1 MPHAVIRRQLAV
13 ALLLAAGPAL
23 GGDVFVVTRADIRLS
38 IDDVRDVF
46 LGEKEFVGTVRLVPI
61 DNQAVQAEFAAKA
74 LSMSAQR
81 YTQLW
86 VKKAFRDALTPPV
99 VIAGD
104 AEVIEFVKRTRGAI
118 GYVQSAPRD
127 KDIAVVG
134 KY

>member
-1 MPHAVIRRQLAV
+1 MPLRSSRKHVAI

-23 GGDVFVVTRADIRLS
+23 GGDVFVVTRTDIKLS
-38 IDDVRDVF
+38 LDDVREVF
-46 LGEKEFVGTVRLVPI
+46 LGDKEFVGTVRLVPI
-61 DNQAVQAEFAAKA
+61 DNQIAQAEFAMKA

-86 VKKAFRDALTPPV
+86 VKKAFRDALTPPA

-127 KDIAVVG
+127 KDISIVG